1 MILILRGHIRSS
13 FNCKQLYNFI
23 SILYKL
29 YPDLKIFIHT
39 WDIIANNISW
49 RNIDVNN
56 DIVTEELICNYFG
69 DLSSL
74 IKHIIIDNDQQ
85 IELIGNLKGKIG
97 KGPMPIIGWKNY
109 WYGKYK
115 IIDYIY
121 NNFNCYDET
130 VINTRFDLFC
140 NSNNFNMQVIL
151 ELIANNYNMQFHKNI
166 FLFDGDK
173 YGIDNIYIGNV
184 NTMYK
189 LIKVF
194 HYQLDEILIINPRIV
209 SQEFLVPILN
219 NRLCY

>member
-1 MILILRGHIRSS
+1 MILLLRGHIRSS
-13 FNCKQLYNFI
+13 FNCKQLYRFI
-23 SILYKL
+23 FILYKL

-39 WDIIANNISW
+39 WNIRANNISW

-56 DIVTEELICNYFG
+56 EIVTEELIRNYFG
-69 DLSSL
+69 NLSSI

-85 IELIGNLKGKIG
+85 IELIGNLKGKIC
-97 KGPMPIIGWKNY
+97 KSLMPTIGWKNY

-121 NNFNCYDET
+121 NNLNCYDEM

-140 NSNNFNMQVIL
+140 NSNNFNIRVIIK
-151 ELIANNYNMQFHKNI
+151 LISNNYKMQFHKNI
-166 FLFDGDK
+166 FLFDDDK
-173 YGIDNIYIGNV
+173 WGIDNIYIGNV

-189 LIKVF
+189 LIKEF
-194 HYQLDEILIINPRIV
+194 HYQLDELLIKNPHIG

-219 NRLCY
+219 NMLFN